1 MATTPYRWTFYRA
14 GGVDQVALRSGD
26 DLAHLAELDQKLW
39 IALSMPTRG
48 VAIDPRTLDLL
59 DTDKDGHI
67 RHPEVLAALAWTREV
82 YKEPGRLLEPSDTI
96 PLAALRDGPVL
107 AAAKRLLANLGKPDA
122 KEVSLADATNAD
134 KMFADTLF
142 NGDGV
147 LPPEAADGALR
158 TVIDDIMTTHGSLP
172 DRSGK
177 LGIDQPRADAFFVE
191 VKAFV
196 AWMDAANA
204 VVLPIGDRTAAAADA
219 VRAVRAKVDDYFT
232 RCRIVAFDPAA
243 VTAMN
248 PSEAELVALAARQL
262 SATTDEVAGL
272 PIARIEAGAALP
284 LANAVNPAWEAALAA
299 LATAAVTPLL
309 GASGALAES
318 DWRVLLAKLAA
329 YETWH
334 AAKPTDLV
342 EPIGIERLRAVIAGD
357 AERELARLFERD
369 LAIKP
374 EVDGIAD
381 IEKLCRYQRDLAKL
395 LHNYVNFSEFYARKG
410 AVFQAGTLYLDARGC
425 HLVVEVIDVAKLTTM
440 APMAGMY
447 LAYCDCVRVGEKR
460 TIAAAFT
467 AGDVDNLIV
476 GRNGVF
482 IDRQGVDWEATIT
495 KLVENPIS
503 IRQAF
508 WSPYKKV
515 VRLIEER
522 VAKRAAEAD
531 AAAHAKLAEH
541 APAPTAAAPA
551 PAPAK
556 PGEPAPPAKLD
567 IGTIAALG
575 VAIGGIGAFA
585 TAVLATIFGLGWWM
599 PLGVIG
605 IILAISGPSMMLAF
619 MKLRRRNLGPLLDA
633 NGWAINALTRINIPF
648 GTVLTDLAVL
658 PPGAKRSSHDP
669 YAEKARPWKLYFAV
683 LVIAAVLIAWYFGKL
698 DRYLPDP
705 LHSPLAHK
713 AVPAE
718 AAKPA
723 APAPAPAAPAPAAAA
738 PAAAPPPAK

>member
-1 MATTPYRWTFYRA
+1 MATTPYRWTFYRS

-82 YKEPGRLLEPSDTI
+82 YKDPGRLLEGGDTI
-96 PLAALRDGPVL
+96 PLDTLRDGPVL

-122 KEVSLADATNAD
+122 KAVSLADATNAE

-147 LPPEAADGALR
+147 IPPEAAEGALR
-158 TVIDDIMTTHGSLP
+158 AVIDDIMTTHGSLP
-172 DRSGK
+172 DRGGK
-177 LGIDQPRADAFFVE
+177 LGIDQPRAEAFFAGA
-191 VKAFV
+191 KAFA
-196 AWMDAANA
+196 AWMDAADA
-204 VVLPIGDRTAAAADA
+204 GVLPIGDATAGAADA

-243 VTAMN
+243 AAAMN
-248 PSEAELVALAARQL
+248 PSEAELAALATKQL

-272 PIARIEAGAALP
+272 PIARIAADAALP
-284 LANAVNPAWEAALAA
+284 LAAAVNPAWEAALSA

-309 GASGALAES
+309 GARASLTESG
-318 DWRVLLAKLAA
+318 WRVLLGRLAA

-334 AAKPTDLV
+334 AAEPAGFV
-342 EPIGIERLRAVIAGD
+342 EPLGIERLRAVITGD
-357 AERELARLFERD
+357 HERELAKLFEQD

-381 IEKLCRYQRDLAKL
+381 IEKLCRYQRDLSKL

-447 LAYCDCVRVGEKR
+447 LAYCDCVRTGEKR

-467 AGDVDNLIV
+467 AGDVDNLMV

-515 VRLIEER
+515 VRLVEER

-541 APAPTAAAPA
+541 APAASSVPPAAP
-551 PAPAK
+551 PAK
-556 PGEPAPPAKLD
+556 PGEPAPPAKFD

-585 TAVLATIFGLGWWM
+585 TAILATIFGLGWWM
-599 PLGVIG
+599 PLGVLG
-605 IILAISGPSMMLAF
+605 IMLAISGPSMLLAF

-633 NGWAINALTRINIPF
+633 NGWAINALTRINVPF
-648 GTVLTDLAVL
+648 GTALTDLAVL

-669 YAEKARPWKLYFAV
+669 YAEKGRPWKLYIALV
-683 LVIAAVLIAWYFGKL
+683 VIAALLIGWYLGKF
-698 DRYLPDP
+698 DRYLPDD
-705 LHSPLAHK
+705 LRSPLANKSAPAQGAK
-713 AVPAE
+713 A
-718 AAKPA
+718 A
-723 APAPAPAAPAPAAAA
+723 APAPAPTAPAPAAPAPAA
-738 PAAAPPPAK
+738 PPAK